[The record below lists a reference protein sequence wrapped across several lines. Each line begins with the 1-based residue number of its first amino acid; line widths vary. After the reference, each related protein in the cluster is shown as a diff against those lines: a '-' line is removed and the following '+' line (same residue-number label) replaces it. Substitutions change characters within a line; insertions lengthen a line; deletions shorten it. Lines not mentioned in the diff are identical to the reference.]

1 MTVSSLINYK
11 QPMTTINTPWFNLS
25 IKVISYGALLFILF
39 DNDCVHILCQKFNLA
54 FTTARVDLNHFKM
67 IYVTHIWPLDV

>member
-39 DNDCVHILCQKFNLA
+39 DNDCVHILCQNFNLA
-54 FTTARVDLNHFKM
+54 FTTARVDLYPFKM
-67 IYVTHIWPLDV
+67 IYITHIWHLDV